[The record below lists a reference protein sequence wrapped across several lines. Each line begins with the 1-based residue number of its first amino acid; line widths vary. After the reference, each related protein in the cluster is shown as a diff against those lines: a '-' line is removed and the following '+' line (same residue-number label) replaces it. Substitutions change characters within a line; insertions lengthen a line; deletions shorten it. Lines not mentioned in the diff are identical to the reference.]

1 METQT
6 VTSLSI
12 LKAKIKDIRSDRE
25 SIRAPQLTKELI
37 DAYGQEPWFD
47 GLRDEL
53 LTRAIYD
60 VVVIELNRKQ
70 SIGTVDGRV
79 KAPTAEQIAERY
91 ERLRIGVMSGFE
103 WTGSEHRKI
112 SLMTKADIIAAA
124 QQREARGMHNLEL
137 SKFWYALAQ
146 KMNDIEAFSSVASS
160 TDIETLSEL
169 IRRDN

>member
-12 LKAKIKDIRSDRE
+12 LKAKIKDIRSDRD

-91 ERLRIGVMSGFE
+91 GRLRIGVMSGFE

-137 SKFWYALAQ
+137 S
-146 KMNDIEAFSSVASS
+146 
-160 TDIETLSEL
+160 
-169 IRRDN
+169 